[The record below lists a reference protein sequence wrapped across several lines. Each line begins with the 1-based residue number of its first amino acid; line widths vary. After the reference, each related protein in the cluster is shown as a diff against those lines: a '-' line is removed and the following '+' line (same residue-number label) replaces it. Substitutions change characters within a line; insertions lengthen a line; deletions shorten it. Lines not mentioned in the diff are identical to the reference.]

1 MFYDY
6 FLLTFNLPFASSNPY
21 SLSTSI
27 RLLSLWW
34 IFQCKCR
41 DPRQEIIILEL
52 EAESSDAANKVW
64 AKIQNKGLSYWSLD
78 LQMQSIIS
86 RPKSKTRNYHFGGWI
101 IWCNWQCQGKN
112 PRQGIITVKVKFL
125 DAIDK
130 VKAKI
135 QDKELS
141 PWRLNIL
148 MQSTMTQMIDYHARG
163 WIIRCNQQIQ
173 GQNPKRGIIM

>member
-1 MFYDY
+1 M
-6 FLLTFNLPFASSNPY
+6 
-21 SLSTSI
+21 
-27 RLLSLWW
+27 
-34 IFQCKCR
+34 
-41 DPRQEIIILEL
+41 
-52 EAESSDAANKVW
+52 
-64 AKIQNKGLSYWSLD
+64 
-78 LQMQSIIS
+78 
-86 RPKSKTRNYHFGGWI
+86 
-101 IWCNWQCQGKN
+101 
-112 PRQGIITVKVKFL
+112 KVKFL

-148 MQSTMTQMIDYHARG
+148 MQSTMRPKSQMIDYHARG